1 MARRKKEGVTY
12 AFVDT
17 ETTGGSFLHHR
28 IIEIAII
35 LVRDDRVIER
45 WSSLVH
51 PGRSLP
57 PLIQDITGITDED
70 LYDAPTFDSIA
81 DDVLSRLQGA
91 VFVAHNARFDYAFVK
106 NELRRAERKLQ
117 AKTLCTVRL
126 SRLLHP
132 SQKAHNLDAIIE
144 RFDLDC
150 EDRHRAL
157 ADADAM
163 LQFWVK
169 ARKEAGDETFAWAV
183 KKLLQT
189 PSLPTTIHKRV
200 VDDLPETPGVYV
212 FLGKNRRPIY
222 IGKSVNIRARVLSH
236 FAGDHSLPKDMKIT
250 QEIVDIE
257 CHQTAGEL
265 GALLL
270 ESQLIKAHM
279 PLYNRMLRRVSSRCV
294 YVLEEDKKGFLVP
307 TILRGDELTAGQ
319 IGECYGFFA
328 TRRSAEGVL
337 SDVAAEHGL
346 CPGVL
351 GLEAT
356 KRGEPCFSYHLKKC
370 RGACAGDLDAAA
382 HNVLLLTALGDL
394 RQQRWPFDGFIGI
407 RETCPETDRQQIHVF
422 SDWTHVGSCD
432 DEDSLQD
439 ILTGTVK
446 PDFNVDTYKIV
457 KSFLHR
463 ALQKNRKWELLEFP
477 KSTRI
482 SRPRRVRRSDFADA
496 DIEGEPVQMSV
507 ESVI

>member
-1 MARRKKEGVTY
+1 MARRKKESVTY

-28 IIEIAII
+28 IIEIAVI

-51 PGRSLP
+51 PNRPLP

-70 LYDAPTFDSIA
+70 LYDAPTFDTIA
-81 DDVLSRLQGA
+81 NDVLSLLEGA

-106 NELRRAERKLQ
+106 NELRRAGRSYQ

-132 SQKAHNLDAIIE
+132 SQKSHNLDALIE

-150 EDRHRAL
+150 DDRHRAL

-169 ARKEAGDETFAWAV
+169 ARKESGAETFDWAV
-183 KKLLQT
+183 KKLLQA
-189 PSLPTTIHKRV
+189 PALPTTIQKTV

-222 IGKSVNIRARVLSH
+222 IGKSVNVRARVLSH

-257 CHQTAGEL
+257 CHETAGEL

-279 PLYNRMLRRVSSRCV
+279 PVYNRMLRRISSRCV
-294 YVLEEDKKGFLVP
+294 FLLAKDKRGFLVP
-307 TILRGDELTAGQ
+307 SVVRGDELSAGQ
-319 IGECYGFFA
+319 IGECYGFFG
-328 TRRSAEGVL
+328 TRRVAESAL
-337 SDVAAEHGL
+337 AEIADAHGL
-346 CPGVL
+346 CPAVL
-351 GLEAT
+351 GIEAAR
-356 KRGEPCFSYHLKKC
+356 RGEPCFSYHLKKC
-370 RGACAGDLDAAA
+370 RGACAGEMDVAA
-382 HNVLLLTALGDL
+382 HNALLLEALGGI
-394 RQQRWPFDGFIGI
+394 RQQRWPFDGMIGI
-407 RETCPETDRQQIHVF
+407 RETCAETDRQQIHVF
-422 SDWTHVGSCD
+422 SDWTHVGSCS
-432 DEDSLQD
+432 DEDALRD
-439 ILTGTVK
+439 ILEGATV

-463 ALQKNRKWELLEFP
+463 ALQKSRKWELLEFP
-477 KSTRI
+477 
-482 SRPRRVRRSDFADA
+482 RSAVF
-496 DIEGEPVQMSV
+496 
-507 ESVI
+507 